1 MRPATEVGA
10 EIRQADSSKGI
21 STMRLKSIGVG
32 LSFACLCAASAY
44 AQAVAPLTFA
54 DRLAQAGSP
63 LTVRPEGFSGPGAAI
78 LSDAVDA
85 SRYVLIG
92 ESHFS
97 REIPA
102 FTTNVCRLMAP
113 GGLAA
118 MAVET
123 GPEAASAV
131 NARMRAPDREQQ
143 ISDFMTAYPDV
154 MAFLN
159 SRAEGQTVAD
169 CAAVAG
175 PEFTLW
181 GLDQEF
187 LGVSGYLFD
196 QMLASGPGPLARAQ
210 IDALAKQERTAVQVA
225 LASGSPMDLF
235 LLKVTDAT
243 LEPAGKAIDQDG
255 GDRAKALFA
264 ALRETRAIYQASQ
277 SGRGDPNGRR
287 ARLMKRTL
295 AAHFTEVPQAR
306 VLMKFGAYHLYKGY
320 NPLGQR
326 DVGNFVAEHADG
338 QGVSALHLMV
348 GGAKGVGAGY
358 NGVGRP
364 MKVYDFDAT
373 TGKDSDW
380 RKDVMLARPSG
391 MAPDDWM
398 LVDLRR
404 LRSKD
409 MDDLTPEWRELIR
422 GYDLAVVAPKLS
434 PSTKLGG
441 ADAP

>member
-1 MRPATEVGA
+1 MN
-10 EIRQADSSKGI
+10 
-21 STMRLKSIGVG
+21 LKSMAGALALAG
-32 LSFACLCAASAY
+32 LCAASAH
-44 AQAVAPLTFA
+44 AQTVAPLTFA
-54 DRLAQAGSP
+54 ERLAQAGSP

-78 LSDAVDA
+78 LSNAIDA

-92 ESHFS
+92 ESHLS

-113 GGLAA
+113 GGLTA
-118 MAVET
+118 MVVEI
-123 GPEAASAV
+123 GPEAAGAV
-131 NARMRAPDREQQ
+131 NAMMRAPDREQR
-143 ISDFMTAYPDV
+143 ISDFMSAHPDA

-159 SRAEGQTVAD
+159 SRAEGQTAAD
-169 CAAVAG
+169 CAGVAG
-175 PEFTLW
+175 PDFTLW

-187 LGVSGYLFD
+187 FGASGYLFE
-196 QMLASGPGPLARAQ
+196 QMLAAGPGPLARAQ
-210 IDALAKQERTAVQVA
+210 IEALAEQERTAMQAA

-235 LLKVTDAT
+235 LFKVTDAT
-243 LEPAGKAIDQDG
+243 LDEAAAAIDQDG

-295 AAHFTEVPQAR
+295 AAHFAEAPQAR
-306 VLMKFGAYHLYKGY
+306 VLMKFGAYHLYRGF

-338 QGVSALHLMV
+338 VGVRSLNLIV
-348 GGAKGVGAGY
+348 VGARGVEAGY
-358 NGVGRP
+358 DGVGRQV
-364 MKVYDFDAT
+364 KVHDFDVMT
-373 TGKDSDW
+373 DEESDW

-391 MAPDDWM
+391 TAPGDWF

-404 LRSKD
+404 LRSAD
-409 MDDLTPEWRELIR
+409 LEALTPEWRELIR
-422 GYDLAVVAPKLS
+422 GYDLAVVAPELS
-434 PSTKLGG
+434 ASTLLGVH
-441 ADAP
+441 DAP

>member
-1 MRPATEVGA
+1 
-10 EIRQADSSKGI
+10 
-21 STMRLKSIGVG
+21 MRLKSIGAA
-32 LSFACLCAASAY
+32 LSLACLCAASAH
-44 AQAVAPLTFA
+44 AETVAPLTFA

-63 LTVRPEGFSGPGAAI
+63 LTVGPEGFSGPGAAI

-113 GGLAA
+113 GGLTA
-118 MAVET
+118 MAVEA
-123 GPEAASAV
+123 GPEAAKAV
-131 NARMRAPDREQQ
+131 NARMRAPDRERQ
-143 ISDFMTAYPDV
+143 IADFLTAYPDV

-169 CAAVAG
+169 CAAAAG
-175 PEFTLW
+175 PAFKLW

-187 LGVSGYLFD
+187 LGVSGYLFE

-210 IDALAKQERTAVQVA
+210 IEALAEQERTAVQAA
-225 LASGSPMDLF
+225 LASGSPTDLF
-235 LLKVTDAT
+235 LLKATDAA
-243 LEPAGKAIDQDG
+243 LDPAGAAIDQDG

-277 SGRGDPNGRR
+277 SGRGDANGRR

-295 AAHFTEVPQAR
+295 AAHLAEVPQAR

-326 DVGNFVAEHADG
+326 DVGNFVAELADG
-338 QGVSALHLMV
+338 QNVTSLNLIV
-348 GGAKGVGAGY
+348 GGARGTGAGY

-380 RKDVMLARPSG
+380 RKEVMLARPSG
-391 MAPDDWM
+391 AAPDDWI

-404 LRSKD
+404 LRSRD
-409 MDDLTPEWRELIR
+409 MKDLTPEWRELIL
-422 GYDLAVVAPKLS
+422 GYDFAVVAPELS

-441 ADAP
+441 HDAP

>member
-1 MRPATEVGA
+1 
-10 EIRQADSSKGI
+10 
-21 STMRLKSIGVG
+21 MRLKSIGAA
-32 LSFACLCAASAY
+32 LSLACLCVASAH
-44 AQAVAPLTFA
+44 AETVAPLTFA

-63 LTVRPEGFSGPGAAI
+63 LTVRPDGFSGPGAAI
-78 LSDAVDA
+78 LSEAVGA

-102 FTTNVCRLMAP
+102 FTSNVCRLMAP
-113 GGLAA
+113 GGLTA
-118 MAVET
+118 MVVET
-123 GPEAASAV
+123 GPEAARAV

-143 ISDFMTAYPDV
+143 ISAFLTAYPDV

-175 PEFTLW
+175 PDFTLW

-187 LGVSGYLFD
+187 LGVSGYLFE

-210 IDALAKQERTAVQVA
+210 IEALAQQEQTAVKAA
-225 LASGSPMDLF
+225 LASGSPMDLY
-235 LLKVTDAT
+235 LLKADEAT
-243 LEPAGKAIDQDG
+243 LDAAGTAIDKDG

-295 AAHFTEVPQAR
+295 AAHFAEAPQAR
-306 VLMKFGAYHLYKGY
+306 VLMKFGALHLYKGY

-326 DVGNFVAEHADG
+326 DVGNFVAELADG
-338 QGVSALHLMV
+338 QDVKSLNLIVV
-348 GGAKGVGAGY
+348 GARGEGAGY

-364 MKVYDFDAT
+364 MKVYTFDAT
-373 TGKDSDW
+373 TDKDSDW
-380 RKDVMLARPSG
+380 RKDVMSARPAG
-391 MAPDDWM
+391 TAAGDWV

-409 MDDLTPEWRELIR
+409 MQALTPEWRDLIR
-422 GYDLAVVAPKLS
+422 GYDLAVVAPELS
-434 PSTKLGG
+434 PSTKLG
-441 ADAP
+441 ANVAP

>member
-1 MRPATEVGA
+1 MSLKLIAVALSLT
-10 EIRQADSSKGI
+10 
-21 STMRLKSIGVG
+21 TM
-32 LSFACLCAASAY
+32 CASSAY
-44 AQAVAPLTFA
+44 AENVTPLPFA

-78 LSDAVDA
+78 LSEAVDG

-113 GGLAA
+113 GGLTA

-123 GPEAASAV
+123 GPEAASAI
-131 NARMRAPDREQQ
+131 NAMMRAPDREKQ
-143 ISDFMTAYPDV
+143 ISDFMTTHPDA

-159 SRAEGQTVAD
+159 SSAEGQTAAD
-169 CAAVAG
+169 CAGMAG
-175 PEFTLW
+175 PDFTLW

-187 LGVSGYLFD
+187 LGVSGYLFE
-196 QMLASGPGPLARAQ
+196 QMLAAGPGPLARAQ
-210 IDALAKQERTAVQVA
+210 IEALAEQERTATKAA
-225 LASGSPMDLF
+225 LVSGSPTDFF
-235 LLKVTDAT
+235 LLKATDAT
-243 LEPAGKAIDQDG
+243 LDPAETAINQDG

-295 AAHFTEVPQAR
+295 AAHLAEVPQAR
-306 VLMKFGAYHLYKGY
+306 VLMKFGAFHLYKGY

-326 DVGNFVAEHADG
+326 DVGNFVAELADG
-338 QGVSALHLMV
+338 EDVKALNMIV
-348 GGAKGVGAGY
+348 VGAKGREARY

-373 TGKDSDW
+373 TGEDSDW
-380 RKDVMLARPSG
+380 RKDVMLARPSNA
-391 MAPDDWM
+391 APGDWV

-409 MDDLTPEWRELIR
+409 MEALTPEWRELIR
-422 GYDLAVVAPKLS
+422 GYDLAVVAPELS
-434 PSTKLGG
+434 PSTKLGTHE
-441 ADAP
+441 AH

>member
-1 MRPATEVGA
+1 
-10 EIRQADSSKGI
+10 
-21 STMRLKSIGVG
+21 MRLKSIAAA
-32 LSFACLCAASAY
+32 LSLTCLCAASAY
-44 AQAVAPLTFA
+44 AETIVPLTLA
-54 DRLAQAGSP
+54 DRLAQAGSS
-63 LTVRPEGFSGPGAAI
+63 LTVRPDGFSGPGAAI

-85 SRYVLIG
+85 SQYVLIG

-113 GGLAA
+113 GGLTA
-118 MAVET
+118 MAIET
-123 GPEAASAV
+123 GPEAATAV

-143 ISDFMTAYPDV
+143 IADFMTAYPDV

-175 PEFTLW
+175 PGFTLW

-210 IDALAKQERTAVQVA
+210 IEALAKQERTAVQAA
-225 LASGSPMDLF
+225 LVSGSPTDLF
-235 LLKVTDAT
+235 LLKVIDAT
-243 LEPAGKAIDQDG
+243 LDPAGKAIDKDG
-255 GDRAKALFA
+255 GDRAKALFG

-277 SGRGDPNGRR
+277 SGRGDANGRR

-295 AAHFTEVPQAR
+295 AAHLAEVPQAR
-306 VLMKFGAYHLYKGY
+306 VLMKFGAFHLYKGY

-326 DVGNFVAEHADG
+326 DVGNFVAEYADG
-338 QGVSALHLMV
+338 QDLKSLNLIVV
-348 GGAKGVGAGY
+348 GAKGVQAGY
-358 NGVGRP
+358 NGVGRE
-364 MKVYDFDAT
+364 MKVSDFDVT
-373 TGKDSDW
+373 TEEDSDW

-391 MAPDDWM
+391 AAPGDWV

-409 MDDLTPEWRELIR
+409 LEALTPEWRDLIR
-422 GYDLAVVAPKLS
+422 GYDLAVVAPELS
-434 PSTKLGG
+434 PSTKLG
-441 ADAP
+441 AHDAPQPHPAEQ

>member
-1 MRPATEVGA
+1 
-10 EIRQADSSKGI
+10 
-21 STMRLKSIGVG
+21 MRLKSIGAA
-32 LSFACLCAASAY
+32 LSLACLCVASAH
-44 AQAVAPLTFA
+44 AETVAPLTFA

-63 LTVRPEGFSGPGAAI
+63 LTVRPDGFSGPGAAI
-78 LSDAVDA
+78 LSEAVGA

-102 FTTNVCRLMAP
+102 FTSNVCRLMAP
-113 GGLAA
+113 GGLTA
-118 MAVET
+118 MVVET
-123 GPEAASAV
+123 GPEAARAV

-143 ISDFMTAYPDV
+143 ISAFLTAYPDV

-175 PEFTLW
+175 PDFTLW

-187 LGVSGYLFD
+187 LGVSGYLFE

-210 IDALAKQERTAVQVA
+210 IEALARQEQTAVKAA
-225 LASGSPMDLF
+225 LASGSPMDLY
-235 LLKVTDAT
+235 LLKADEAT
-243 LEPAGKAIDQDG
+243 LDAAGTAIDKDG

-295 AAHFTEVPQAR
+295 AAHFAEAPQAR
-306 VLMKFGAYHLYKGY
+306 VLMKFGALHLYKGY

-326 DVGNFVAEHADG
+326 DVGNFVAELADG
-338 QGVSALHLMV
+338 QDVKSLNLIV
-348 GGAKGVGAGY
+348 VGAKGEGAGY

-364 MKVYDFDAT
+364 MKVYTFDAT
-373 TGKDSDW
+373 TDKDSDW
-380 RKDVMLARPSG
+380 RKDVMSARPAG
-391 MAPDDWM
+391 TAAGDWV

-409 MDDLTPEWRELIR
+409 MQALTPEWRDLIR
-422 GYDLAVVAPKLS
+422 GYDLAVVAPELS
-434 PSTKLGG
+434 PSTKLG
-441 ADAP
+441 ANVAP

>member
-1 MRPATEVGA
+1 
-10 EIRQADSSKGI
+10 
-21 STMRLKSIGVG
+21 MRLKSIGAA
-32 LSFACLCAASAY
+32 LSLACLCAASAS
-44 AQAVAPLTFA
+44 AETVVPLTFA

-113 GGLAA
+113 GGLTA

-123 GPEAASAV
+123 GPEAATAV
-131 NARMRAPDREQQ
+131 DARMRAPDREQQ
-143 ISDFMTAYPDV
+143 IADFMTTYPDA

-159 SRAEGQTVAD
+159 SRAEGQTVAE

-175 PEFTLW
+175 PDFTLW

-196 QMLASGPGPLARAQ
+196 QMLASAPGPLARAQ
-210 IDALAKQERTAVQVA
+210 IEALAKQERTATQAA

-243 LEPAGKAIDQDG
+243 LDPAGKAIDQDG

-295 AAHFTEVPQAR
+295 AAHLADVPQAR
-306 VLMKFGAYHLYKGY
+306 VLMKFGAFHLYKGY

-338 QGVSALHLMV
+338 QGVTAVHLMV

-373 TGKDSDW
+373 TGKEGDW
-380 RKDVMLARPSG
+380 RKDVMSARPSG
-391 MAPDDWM
+391 MAPGDWI

-409 MDDLTPEWRELIR
+409 MDDLAPEWRELIR
-422 GYDLAVVAPKLS
+422 GYDLAVVAPELS
-434 PSTKLGG
+434 PSTKLGPP
-441 ADAP
+441 DVR

>member
-1 MRPATEVGA
+1 
-10 EIRQADSSKGI
+10 
-21 STMRLKSIGVG
+21 MRLKSIAAA
-32 LSFACLCAASAY
+32 LSLASLCAASAY
-44 AQAVAPLTFA
+44 AETVVPLTFA
-54 DRLAQAGSP
+54 DRLAQAGAP

-78 LSDAVDA
+78 LSDAVNA

-113 GGLAA
+113 GGLTA

-123 GPEAASAV
+123 GPEAAVAI
-131 NARMRAPDREQQ
+131 NAMMRAPDREKQ
-143 ISDFMTAYPDV
+143 IADFMTAHPDA

-159 SRAEGQTVAD
+159 SRAEGQTAAD

-175 PEFTLW
+175 PDFKLW

-187 LGVSGYLFD
+187 LGVSGYLFE
-196 QMLASGPGPLARAQ
+196 QMLASSPGPRARAQ
-210 IDALAKQERTAVQVA
+210 IQALAKQEAVAMRAA

-243 LEPAGKAIDQDG
+243 LDPAGAAIDQDG

-295 AAHFTEVPQAR
+295 AAHLAEVPQAR
-306 VLMKFGAYHLYKGY
+306 VLMKFGAFHLYKGY

-338 QGVSALHLMV
+338 AGLNALNLIV
-348 GGAKGVGAGY
+348 VGAKGMEAGY

-364 MKVYDFDAT
+364 MKVYSFDAT
-373 TGKDSDW
+373 TGEDSDW
-380 RKDVMLARPSG
+380 RKDVMSARPSNT
-391 MAPDDWM
+391 APGDWY
-398 LVDLRR
+398 LVDLRG

-409 MDDLTPEWRELIR
+409 MEALTPEWRDLIR
-422 GYDLAVVAPKLS
+422 GYDLAIVAPELS
-434 PSTKLGG
+434 PSTKLGS
-441 ADAP
+441 DYAP